1 MDGPRMV
8 LFVILL
14 TIWTTLCKKKRNV
27 TKFLTKKAQ
36 IGIIYCNEFAPFHVC
51 GWGHFYRGGRGME
64 QILSIVVR
72 NQPGVL
78 MRVAGMFSRRG
89 YNIDSLAVGTT
100 QNPEFSRMTV
110 TMEADEP
117 TVVQVCKQLAKLV
130 EVEKVKVLPPRS
142 SASRSM
148 VLVKVHAGAKRM
160 ELIQLAEVFRAH
172 PVDVTGESLI
182 FVATGDEGK
191 LKAFVDIMRPY
202 GISEMVQTGLVA
214 LERGDTALA
223 VEESRFEWPS
233 AEQAR
238 TI

>member
-1 MDGPRMV
+1 
-8 LFVILL
+8 
-14 TIWTTLCKKKRNV
+14 
-27 TKFLTKKAQ
+27 
-36 IGIIYCNEFAPFHVC
+36 
-51 GWGHFYRGGRGME
+51 ME

-142 SASRSM
+142 SATRSM
-148 VLVKVHAGAKRM
+148 VLVKVRAGSKRM
-160 ELIQLAEVFRAH
+160 ELIQLAEVFRAQ
-172 PVDVTGESLI
+172 PQAMRASL
-182 FVATGDEGK
+182 
-191 LKAFVDIMRPY
+191 RPLL
-202 GISEMVQTGLVA
+202 M
-214 LERGDTALA
+214 
-223 VEESRFEWPS
+223 
-233 AEQAR
+233 
-238 TI
+238 